1 MIRVA
6 LADDHTIFRQ
16 GLAAMLRA
24 DGEIDVVGEASDVL
38 SLIEVLQATRPD
50 VAVVDVSMPGPDV
63 TTLPVRLSE
72 RGLSVRLVALTMHAE
87 VAIVRRVLAAG
98 FQGYVLKDNS
108 FDELLD
114 ALRTVAA
121 GDVFVSPVLE
131 AQLRREPEFASLS
144 EREQTVLRWIAD
156 GSTTKRIAAELGIS
170 AKTVE
175 TYRTRLMRKLDVR
188 SSAELVRR
196 AIELGLLPTS

>member
-1 MIRVA
+1 
-6 LADDHTIFRQ
+6 
-16 GLAAMLRA
+16 MLSL
-24 DGEIDVVGEASDVL
+24 IDVV
-38 SLIEVLQATRPD
+38 QAARPD

-72 RGLSVRLVALTMHAE
+72 RGLGVRLVALTMHAE
-87 VAIVRRVLAAG
+87 SAVVRRVLAAG
-98 FQGYVLKDNS
+98 FRGYVLKDNS

-114 ALRTVAA
+114 ALRTVAV
-121 GDVFVSPVLE
+121 GDVFVSPTLE
-131 AQLRREPEFASLS
+131 LQLRREPEFAALS

-175 TYRTRLMRKLDVR
+175 TYRTRLMRKLEVR

-196 AIELGLLPTS
+196 AIELGLLSTS

>member
-1 MIRVA
+1 
-6 LADDHTIFRQ
+6 
-16 GLAAMLRA
+16 
-24 DGEIDVVGEASDVL
+24 
-38 SLIEVLQATRPD
+38 
-50 VAVVDVSMPGPDV
+50 
-63 TTLPVRLSE
+63 TLPVRLSK
-72 RGLSVRLVALTMHAE
+72 RGLDVRLVALTMHAE

-108 FDELLD
+108 FEELLD

-121 GDVFVSPVLE
+121 GDVFVSPALE
-131 AQLRREPEFASLS
+131 LQLRREPEFSSLS

-175 TYRTRLMRKLDVR
+175 TYRMRLMRKLEVR